1 MSARRVLQEKPQGEF
16 ATLWKT
22 SLEEDTGLEQVE
34 LNAALADI
42 MAAKDATEQVTAT
55 ALLVGVSP
63 SPSPSPS
70 PNPNP
75 NPDPNPPC
83 AHAVRASAGT
93 HTRPENPARHC
104 STC

>member
-55 ALLVGVSP
+55 ALLVRVSP
-63 SPSPSPS
+63 SPHPS
-70 PNPNP
+70 PNP
-75 NPDPNPPC
+75 NPDPNPNKNPNPNPKQVWRG
-83 AHAVRASAGT
+83 ALHRTPRAD
-93 HTRPENPARHC
+93 RE
-104 STC
+104 

>member
-55 ALLVGVSP
+55 ALLVRVSP
-63 SPSPSPS
+63 SPH
-70 PNPNP
+70 PNP

>member
-1 MSARRVLQEKPQGEF
+1 MCARRVLQEKPQGEF

-42 MAAKDATEQVTAT
+42 MAAKDATEQVTAV
-55 ALLVGVSP
+55 LVRVSSSP

-70 PNPNP
+70 PRLAPALALALTLTVRP
-75 NPDPNPPC
+75 RGACFGWHAHPP
-83 AHAVRASAGT
+83 
-93 HTRPENPARHC
+93 
-104 STC
+104 

>member
-34 LNAALADI
+34 LSAALADI
-42 MAAKDATEQVTAT
+42 MATKDATEQVTAT
-55 ALLVGVSP
+55 ALLVRVSP

-70 PNPNP
+70 PNP

-93 HTRPENPARHC
+93 HTRPENPARHF

>member
-22 SLEEDTGLEQVE
+22 SLEEDTSLEQVELNAALADIMAAKDATERQVE

-55 ALLVGVSP
+55 DFAAL
-63 SPSPSPS
+63 
-70 PNPNP
+70 
-75 NPDPNPPC
+75 
-83 AHAVRASAGT
+83 
-93 HTRPENPARHC
+93 AREREA
-104 STC
+104 

>member
-42 MAAKDATEQVTAT
+42 MAIATENW
-55 ALLVGVSP
+55 S
-63 SPSPSPS
+63 
-70 PNPNP
+70 
-75 NPDPNPPC
+75 
-83 AHAVRASAGT
+83 R
-93 HTRPENPARHC
+93 
-104 STC
+104 

>member
-42 MAAKDATEQVTAT
+42 MAATNFEQVTAT
-55 ALLVGVSP
+55 DFAALAREREARSRAKGPAPVPLQSGATAAQP
-63 SPSPSPS
+63 
-70 PNPNP
+70 
-75 NPDPNPPC
+75 
-83 AHAVRASAGT
+83 VRPTAAQAWHGM
-93 HTRPENPARHC
+93 RRALG
-104 STC
+104 

>member
-22 SLEEDTGLEQVE
+22 SLEEDTSLEQVE

-55 ALLVGVSP
+55 DFAALAREREARSRAKGPAPVPLQSGAA
-63 SPSPSPS
+63 
-70 PNPNP
+70 
-75 NPDPNPPC
+75 PPP
-83 AHAVRASAGT
+83 VRPTAAQ
-93 HTRPENPARHC
+93 A
-104 STC
+104 